1 MTSVLNPMHM
11 TILRNSLITFSAT
24 LVLAGCASPRLQVP
38 PPAGVTTRLAAED
51 SSKSM
56 IDATDQ
62 TRPDSM
68 QRSSTPAVPG
78 RSSGV
83 LVAGA
88 AGEPLPPL
96 KGGAVN
102 VNIEGMPV
110 PAFINEF
117 FGAILGV
124 GFQMDTQVSR
134 LSDLVTLRT
143 SGPQSP
149 QEFYRLATSVLRSYG
164 VSAEYSSGMVMFKRA
179 QDGSTSVPPLVVSGR
194 TLPEVPISHR
204 PVFQLVELQSVR
216 ATDVVNLLNIAFK
229 SDSLQIQPDN
239 NRNAIVLMGKPEMV
253 RQALDAISVFDR
265 PYMRGRESARLEP
278 AFVSADELSKR
289 LVEVLGAEGYAAS
302 LYSGGVTA
310 TSVLVLPLTAANA
323 VLVFASDRQV
333 LEHAVEWSRSI
344 DRPNPV
350 AGGDGLFYY
359 MVKNTQAKEIVATI
373 SGVRGGDNVRAPSR
387 DTIDSSGVGIS
398 APPRTVAGNAEFG
411 SPAAASP
418 AVAAGDLTKGK
429 LLLDEPRNA
438 LIYQGTATDWAR
450 LLPLI
455 KQMDKAPRQVMIEVT
470 VAEVTL
476 GNDEEFGV
484 AWLAKND
491 VGRFDGRVSSG
502 QLGGIGGAGLN
513 YLLDIGGATR
523 ASLKAL
529 ASRDRISILSTPRLM
544 VKSGEEANIDVGTE
558 VPTISSQSTSPIQ
571 TGGSSNILQ
580 TVQYRKTGILLNIKP
595 VVYSDDRVDLELRQ
609 EVSEAQ
615 PLGANAAV
623 QSPAIFNRSISTSLS
638 LKDGSAIL
646 IAGLMSQ
653 KHTDSNSGVP
663 YLKDIP
669 LLGNAFKSTTRN
681 HNKTELVLM
690 IVPYIIETDTQADE
704 LTRSLSQRFELIDLP
719 YTTAPDVPVVP
730 SVPVNRSAPPPA
742 PAKPH

>member
-1 MTSVLNPMHM
+1 MTSALNPMHM
-11 TILRNSLITFSAT
+11 TILRNSLIAFSAT
-24 LVLAGCASPRLQVP
+24 LVLAGCTTPRLMVP
-38 PPAGVTTRLAAED
+38 PPAGVTTRTAAD
-51 SSKSM
+51 DASKSM
-56 IDATDQ
+56 IATTEE
-62 TRPDSM
+62 TRRNTL
-68 QRSSTPAVPG
+68 QRSGTPDIPG

-83 LVAGA
+83 LVAGT

-102 VNIEGMPV
+102 VNIEAMPV
-110 PAFINEF
+110 PAFNNEF

-124 GFQMDTQVSR
+124 GFQMDAQVSR
-134 LSDLVTLRT
+134 LNDLVTLRT

-179 QDGSTSVPPLVVSGR
+179 ADAGSSVPPLVVSGR

-216 ATDVVNLLNIAFK
+216 ASDVVNLLNIAFK
-229 SDSLQIQPDN
+229 SDSLQIQPEN
-239 NRNAIVLMGKPEMV
+239 NRNAVVLMGKPEMV
-253 RQALDAISVFDR
+253 RQALDAIHVFDR

-278 AFVSADELSKR
+278 AFVSADELAKR
-289 LVEVLGAEGYAAS
+289 LVEVLSAEGYAAS
-302 LYSGGVTA
+302 LYSAGANSTA
-310 TSVLVLPLTAANA
+310 VLILPLTAANA

-359 MVKNTQAKEIVATI
+359 LVKNTQAKEIVSTI
-373 SGVRGGDNVRAPSR
+373 SGVRGDSNVRAPSR
-387 DTIDSSGVGIS
+387 DTIDGSDVGTN
-398 APPRTVAGNAEFG
+398 AQPRTIAGNAEFPG
-411 SPAAASP
+411 NAEASPAAGG
-418 AVAAGDLTKGK
+418 AGDLSKGK

-476 GNDEEFGV
+476 GNDESFGI

-491 VGRFDGRVSSG
+491 IGRFNGNVSSG
-502 QLGGIGGAGLN
+502 TLGGIGGAGLN

-595 VVYSDDRVDLELRQ
+595 VVYSDDRVDLEIRQ

-615 PLGANAAV
+615 PLGANSAV
-623 QSPAIFNRSISTSLS
+623 NSPAIFNRSISTSLS

-653 KHTDSNSGVP
+653 KQTDSNSGIP
-663 YLKDIP
+663 FLKDIP
-669 LLGNAFKSTTRN
+669 LLGNAFKTTTRN
-681 HNKTELVLM
+681 NNKTELVLM

-719 YTTAPDVPVVP
+719 YTTAPEVPVVP
-730 SVPVNRSAPPPA
+730 SVPVDRPMPA
-742 PAKPH
+742 PANPL

>member
-1 MTSVLNPMHM
+1 MHM
-11 TILRNSLITFSAT
+11 TVLRTTLIAFSTT
-24 LVLAGCASPRLQVP
+24 LMLAGCTTTPRLQVP
-38 PPAGVTTRLAAED
+38 PPAGSTTQGEAQDA
-51 SSKSM
+51 SKSM
-56 IDATDQ
+56 VDTSQ
-62 TRPDSM
+62 STRPGTM
-68 QRSSTPAVPG
+68 QRNDTPAIPG
-78 RSSGV
+78 RASGV

-88 AGEPLPPL
+88 AGEALPPL

-124 GFQMDTQVSR
+124 GFQMDAQVGR
-134 LSDLVTLRT
+134 MSDLVTLRT

-164 VSAEYSSGMVMFKRA
+164 VSAEYSSGMVMFRRA
-179 QDGSTSVPPLVVSGR
+179 PDAASTVPPLVVSGR

-216 ATDVVNLLNIAFK
+216 ANDVVNLLNIAFK
-229 SDSLQIQPDN
+229 SDSLQIQTDN
-239 NRNAIVLMGKPEMV
+239 SRNAVVLMGKPEMV
-253 RQALDAISVFDR
+253 RQALDAIHVFDR

-289 LVEVLGAEGYAAS
+289 LVEVLGAEGYGAS
-302 LYSGGVTA
+302 LYSSGAASATA
-310 TSVLVLPLTAANA
+310 VLILPLTAANA
-323 VLVFASDRQV
+323 VLVFAADRQV
-333 LEHAVEWSRSI
+333 LEHAVEWARSI

-359 MVKNTQAKEIVATI
+359 TVKNTQAKEIVSTI
-373 SGVRGGDNVRAPSR
+373 NGVRGESNVRTPSR
-387 DTIDSSGVGIS
+387 DTIDGSEVGLN
-398 APPRTVAGNAEFG
+398 AQPRAAVTAANAEFG
-411 SPAAASP
+411 TVTATSPDASG
-418 AVAAGDLTKGK
+418 GDLTKGK
-429 LLLDEPRNA
+429 LLLDEPRNG
-438 LIYQGTATDWAR
+438 LIYQGNATDWAR

-491 VGRFDGRVSSG
+491 VGRFDGNVSSG
-502 QLGGIGGAGLN
+502 TIGGIGGAGLN

-544 VKSGEEANIDVGTE
+544 VKSGDEANIDVGTE
-558 VPTISSQSTSPIQ
+558 VPTISSQSTSPLQ
-571 TGGSSNILQ
+571 SGGTSNILQ

-595 VVYSDDRVDLELRQ
+595 VVFSDDRVDLEIRQ

-653 KHTDSNSGVP
+653 TRTNSNSGIP

-669 LLGNAFKSTTRN
+669 LLGNAFKSTTRKQ
-681 HNKTELVLM
+681 NKTELVLM
-690 IVPYIIETDTQADE
+690 IVPYIIETNTQAEE

-730 SVPVNRSAPPPA
+730 SVPLNAPTPAPP
-742 PAKPH
+742 KSR

>member
-1 MTSVLNPMHM
+1 MHM
-11 TILRNSLITFSAT
+11 TFLRNSLLAFSST
-24 LVLAGCASPRLQVP
+24 LVLAGCATPRLQVP
-38 PPAGVTTRLAAED
+38 PPAGVTTRVGAQD
-51 SSKSM
+51 PTKSM
-56 IDATDQ
+56 INATDAS
-62 TRPDSM
+62 RPDTM
-68 QRSSTPAVPG
+68 QRSGTPTIPG
-78 RSSGV
+78 GKPGI

-88 AGEPLPPL
+88 AGELLPPL

-124 GFQMDTQVSR
+124 GFQMDAQVG
-134 LSDLVTLRT
+134 LMSDLVTLRT
-143 SGPQSP
+143 AGPQSP

-164 VSAEYSSGMVMFKRA
+164 VAADFSSGMVMFRRA
-179 QDGSTSVPPLVVSGR
+179 QDAAGTVPPLIVSGR
-194 TLPEVPISHR
+194 ALPEVPISHR

-216 ATDVVNLLNIAFK
+216 ASDVTNLLNIAFK

-239 NRNAIVLMGKPEMV
+239 NRNAVVLMGKPEMV
-253 RQALDAISVFDR
+253 RQALDAIRVFDR
-265 PYMRGRESARLEP
+265 PFMRGRESARLEP

-289 LVEVLGAEGYAAS
+289 LVEVLGAEGYGAS
-302 LYSGGVTA
+302 LYTSGGAASTA
-310 TSVLVLPLTAANA
+310 VLVLPLTAANA
-323 VLVFASDRQV
+323 VLVFAADRQV
-333 LEHAVEWSRSI
+333 LEHAVEWARSI

-373 SGVRGGDNVRAPSR
+373 SGVRGDSETRKPSR
-387 DTIDSSGVGIS
+387 DAIDGSQVGVEAS
-398 APPRTVAGNAEFG
+398 PNSLAGNSSLANKEF
-411 SPAAASP
+411 PAATGATS
-418 AVAAGDLTKGK
+418 VAAGGDLTKGK

-455 KQMDKAPRQVMIEVT
+455 QQMDKAPRQVMIEVT

-476 GNDEEFGV
+476 GKDEQFGV

-491 VGRFDGRVSSG
+491 IGKFDGRVSSG
-502 QLGGIGGAGLN
+502 TIGGLGGAGLN
-513 YLLDIGGATR
+513 YLLDIGGSTR

-529 ASRDRISILSTPRLM
+529 ASRDRISVLSTPRLM

-571 TGGSSNILQ
+571 TGGNSNILQ

-615 PLGANAAV
+615 PIGANSGV
-623 QSPAIFNRSISTSLS
+623 NSPAIFNRSVSTSLS

-653 KHTDSNSGVP
+653 KQTDSNSGIP

-669 LLGNAFKSTTRN
+669 LLGHAFKTTTRN
-681 HNKTELVLM
+681 NNKTELVLM

-704 LTRSLSQRFELIDLP
+704 LTRSLSQRFELLDLP
-719 YTTAPDVPVVP
+719 YNRAPDVPVIP
-730 SVPVNRSAPPPA
+730 SVPVDTSAPA
-742 PAKPH
+742 PVNKP

>member
-1 MTSVLNPMHM
+1 MHM
-11 TILRNSLITFSAT
+11 TLFRNSLIAFSST
-24 LVLAGCASPRLQVP
+24 LVLAGCASPRLHVP
-38 PPAGVTTRLAAED
+38 PPAGYTTRADAPD
-51 SSKSM
+51 PGKSM
-56 IDATDQ
+56 LDSTNS
-62 TRPDSM
+62 TRPDTL
-68 QRSSTPAVPG
+68 QRSATPTVPG
-78 RSSGV
+78 LSSGV

-124 GFQMDTQVSR
+124 GFQMDSQVAR
-134 LSDLVTLRT
+134 MNDLVTLRT

-164 VSAEYSSGMVMFKRA
+164 VSAEYSSGMVMFVRA
-179 QDGSTSVPPLVVSGR
+179 KDAGSSVPPLIVSGR
-194 TLPEVPISHR
+194 ALPEVPISHR

-216 ATDVVNLLNIAFK
+216 ANDVVNLLNIAFK

-239 NRNAIVLMGKPEMV
+239 NRNAVILMGKPEMV
-253 RQALDAISVFDR
+253 RQALDAIRVFDR
-265 PYMRGRESARLEP
+265 PFMRGRESARLEP

-289 LVEVLGAEGYAAS
+289 LVEVLSAEGYGAS
-302 LYSGGVTA
+302 LYSSGGAAA
-310 TSVLVLPLTAANA
+310 TSVLILPLTAANA

-359 MVKNTQAKEIVATI
+359 LVKNTQAKEIVATI
-373 SGVRGGDNVRAPSR
+373 SGIRGDTNTRAPSR
-387 DTIDSSGVGIS
+387 DAIDGSQVGVDVQPKPAS
-398 APPRTVAGNAEFG
+398 ANTSTSNVAGG
-411 SPAAASP
+411 
-418 AVAAGDLTKGK
+418 GDLTKGK

-438 LIYQGTATDWAR
+438 LIYQGAATDWAR

-455 KQMDKAPRQVMIEVT
+455 QQMDKAPRQVMIEVT

-476 GNDEEFGV
+476 GKDEEFGV

-491 VGRFDGRVSSG
+491 IGKFGGKLSSG
-502 QLGGIGGAGLN
+502 TLGGLGGAGLN
-513 YLLDIGGATR
+513 YLLDIGGSTR

-529 ASRDRISILSTPRLM
+529 ASRDRISVLSTPRLM

-615 PLGANAAV
+615 PVGANAGV
-623 QSPAIFNRSISTSLS
+623 NSPAIFNRSISTSLS

-653 KHTDSNSGVP
+653 KQTNSNSGIP
-663 YLKDIP
+663 FLKDIP
-669 LLGNAFKSTTRN
+669 LLGHAFKSTTQN
-681 HNKTELVLM
+681 NSKTELILM

-704 LTRSLSQRFELIDLP
+704 LTRSLGQRLELIDLP
-719 YTTAPDVPVVP
+719 YRRAPDVPVVP
-730 SVPVNRSAPPPA
+730 SVPLDISAPA
-742 PAKPH
+742 PVKSH

>member
-1 MTSVLNPMHM
+1 M
-11 TILRNSLITFSAT
+11 TIFRNCLIAFSAT
-24 LVLAGCASPRLQVP
+24 LVLAGCTTPRLLVP
-38 PPAGVTTRLAAED
+38 PPAGVTTRADAQN
-51 SSKSM
+51 STRSM
-56 IDATDQ
+56 IEASAA
-62 TRPDSM
+62 TRPDTM
-68 QRSSTPAVPG
+68 QRDHTPTVPG
-78 RSSGV
+78 QSAGA
-83 LVAGA
+83 LVAGV

-124 GFQMDTQVSR
+124 GFQMDTQVGR
-134 LSDLVTLRT
+134 MNDLVTLRT

-149 QEFYRLATSVLRSYG
+149 QEFYRLATSMLRTYG
-164 VSAEYSSGMVMFKRA
+164 VSAEYTSGMVMFTRA
-179 QDGSTSVPPLVVSGR
+179 QDGGGSIPPLIVSGR
-194 TLPEVPISHR
+194 ALPEVPISHR

-216 ATDVVNLLNIAFK
+216 ANDVVNLLNIAFK
-229 SDSLQIQPDN
+229 GNSLQVQPDN

-253 RQALDAISVFDR
+253 RQALDAIRVFDR

-278 AFVSADELSKR
+278 AFVGADELSKR
-289 LVEVLGAEGYAAS
+289 LVEVLGAEGYGAA
-302 LYSGGVTA
+302 LYSSGSVSSTA
-310 TSVLVLPLTAANA
+310 VLVLPLTAANA

-333 LEHAVEWSRSI
+333 LEHAVEWARSI

-373 SGVRGGDNVRAPSR
+373 SGVRGRGDGVRTPARNAIDGSEVGVNLQPVIADENA
-387 DTIDSSGVGIS
+387 DTNASS
-398 APPRTVAGNAEFG
+398 AAGD
-411 SPAAASP
+411 
-418 AVAAGDLTKGK
+418 GDLTKGK

-438 LIYQGTATDWAR
+438 LIYQGNATDWAR

-455 KQMDKAPRQVMIEVT
+455 QQMDKAPRQVMIEVT

-476 GNDEEFGV
+476 SKDEDFGV

-491 VGRFDGRVSSG
+491 IGKFDGRVSSG
-502 QLGGIGGAGLN
+502 TIGGLGGSGLN
-513 YLLDIGGATR
+513 YLLDIGGSTR

-544 VKSGEEANIDVGTE
+544 VKSGEEASIDVGTE
-558 VPTISSQSTSPIQ
+558 VPTISSQSTSPLQ
-571 TGGSSNILQ
+571 SGGTSNILQ

-615 PLGANAAV
+615 PLGSNAAV
-623 QSPAIFNRSISTSLS
+623 NSPAIFNRSVSTSLS

-646 IAGLMSQ
+646 IGGLMSQ
-653 KHTDSNSGVP
+653 KNTDSDSGIP
-663 YLKDIP
+663 FLKDIP
-669 LLGNAFKSTTRN
+669 LLGHAFKSTTRN
-681 HNKTELVLM
+681 NNKTELVLM

-704 LTRSLSQRFELIDLP
+704 LTRSLSQRFELLDLP
-719 YTTAPDVPVVP
+719 YTPAPDVPVTP
-730 SVPVNRSAPPPA
+730 STRVGDAA
-742 PAKPH
+742 PAAVKPL

>member
-1 MTSVLNPMHM
+1 MHM
-11 TILRNSLITFSAT
+11 TLFRNSLIAFSST
-24 LVLAGCASPRLQVP
+24 LVLAGCAATPRLIVP
-38 PPAGVTTRLAAED
+38 PPAGFTTQAGMQD
-51 SSKSM
+51 PTKSM
-56 IDATDQ
+56 ISATDAS
-62 TRPDSM
+62 RPDTM
-68 QRSSTPAVPG
+68 QRSGTPVIPG
-78 RSSGV
+78 GAPAV

-88 AGEPLPPL
+88 AGELLPPL

-124 GFQMDTQVSR
+124 GFQMDAQVGR
-134 LSDLVTLRT
+134 MNDLVTLRT

-149 QEFYRLATSVLRSYG
+149 QEFYRLATSVLRTYG
-164 VSAEYSSGMVMFKRA
+164 VAAEFSSGMVMFRRA
-179 QDGSTSVPPLVVSGR
+179 PDAAGTVPPLIVSGR
-194 TLPEVPISHR
+194 ALPEVPISHR

-216 ATDVVNLLNIAFK
+216 ANDVVNLLNIAFK

-253 RQALDAISVFDR
+253 RQALDAIRVFDR
-265 PYMRGRESARLEP
+265 PFMRGRQSARLEP
-278 AFVSADELSKR
+278 AFVSADDLSKR
-289 LVEVLGAEGYAAS
+289 LVEVLGAEGYGASIYSAGGAAS
-302 LYSGGVTA
+302 TA
-310 TSVLVLPLTAANA
+310 VLILPLTAANA

-333 LEHAVEWSRSI
+333 LEHAVEWARSI

-359 MVKNTQAKEIVATI
+359 MVKNTQAKEIVSTI
-373 SGVRGGDNVRAPSR
+373 SGVRGESNTRAPAR
-387 DTIDSSGVGIS
+387 EAIDGSQVGVDIQPQALPAETATS
-398 APPRTVAGNAEFG
+398 TVAG
-411 SPAAASP
+411 
-418 AVAAGDLTKGK
+418 GDLTKGK

-455 KQMDKAPRQVMIEVT
+455 QQMDKAPRQVMIEVT

-476 GNDEEFGV
+476 ANDEEFGV

-491 VGRFDGRVSSG
+491 IGKFDGRVSSG
-502 QLGGIGGAGLN
+502 TIGGLGGAGLN
-513 YLLDIGGATR
+513 YLLDIGGSTR

-529 ASRDRISILSTPRLM
+529 ASRDRISVLSTPRLM

-595 VVYSDDRVDLELRQ
+595 VVYSDDRVDLEIRQ

-615 PLGANAAV
+615 PIGANSGV
-623 QSPAIFNRSISTSLS
+623 NSPAIFNRSVSTSLS

-646 IAGLMSQ
+646 IAGLMS
-653 KHTDSNSGVP
+653 KKRTDSSSGIP
-663 YLKDIP
+663 FLKDIP
-669 LLGNAFKSTTRN
+669 LLGNAFKSTIRN

-704 LTRSLSQRFELIDLP
+704 LTRSLSQRFELLDLP
-719 YTTAPDVPVVP
+719 YSRAPEVPVTP
-730 SVPVNRSAPPPA
+730 SVPVDTSVPA
-742 PAKPH
+742 PVKLH

>member
-1 MTSVLNPMHM
+1 MTSNPMHM
-11 TILRNSLITFSAT
+11 TILRNSLIAFTAT
-24 LVLAGCASPRLQVP
+24 LVLAGCATPRLVVP
-38 PPAGVTTRLAAED
+38 PPAGYTTRVDQGDPGRSIIGGAE
-51 SSKSM
+51 
-56 IDATDQ
+56 T
-62 TRPDSM
+62 TRQDTM
-68 QRSSTPAVPG
+68 QRGGTPEVPG

-83 LVAGA
+83 LVSGA
-88 AGEPLPPL
+88 AGELLPPL

-124 GFQMDTQVSR
+124 GFQMDAQVGR
-134 LSDLVTLRT
+134 MSDLVTLRT
-143 SGPQSP
+143 AGPQSP

-164 VSAEYSSGMVMFKRA
+164 VAAEYGSGMVMFRRA
-179 QDGSTSVPPLVVSGR
+179 QDASGTVPPLIVSGR
-194 TLPEVPISHR
+194 ALPEVPISHR

-216 ATDVVNLLNIAFK
+216 ANDVVTLLNVAFK

-253 RQALDAISVFDR
+253 RQALDAIHVFDR

-278 AFVSADELSKR
+278 AFVGADELGKR
-289 LVEVLGAEGYAAS
+289 LVEVLGAEGYSAS
-302 LYSGGVTA
+302 LYTSGGAVGTA
-310 TSVLVLPLTAANA
+310 VLILPLTAANA

-333 LEHAVEWSRSI
+333 LEHAVEWARSI
-344 DRPNPV
+344 DRPNPI

-359 MVKNTQAKEIVATI
+359 LVKNTQAREIVATI
-373 SGVRGGDNVRAPSR
+373 SGVRGNDDVRSPSR
-387 DTIDSSGVGIS
+387 NAIDGSQVGVDVQPPAPTTASAGGADTSTS
-398 APPRTVAGNAEFG
+398 TVAGG
-411 SPAAASP
+411 
-418 AVAAGDLTKGK
+418 GDLTKGK

-438 LIYQGTATDWAR
+438 LIYQGNATDWAR

-455 KQMDKAPRQVMIEVT
+455 QQMDKAPRQVMIEVT

-476 GNDEEFGV
+476 TNDEEFGV
-484 AWLAKND
+484 AWMAKND
-491 VGRFDGRVSSG
+491 VGRFNGNVQSG
-502 QLGGIGGAGLN
+502 TLGGLGGAGLS
-513 YLLDIGGATR
+513 YLLDVGGQTR

-615 PLGANAAV
+615 PIGADAGIN
-623 QSPAIFNRSISTSLS
+623 SPAIFNRSVSTSLS

-646 IAGLMSQ
+646 IGGLMSQ
-653 KHTDSNSGVP
+653 KRTDSNGGVP

-669 LLGNAFKSTTRN
+669 ILGHAFKSTTRN
-681 HNKTELVLM
+681 NTKTELVLM
-690 IVPYIIETDTQADE
+690 IVPYIIETDTQAEE
-704 LTRSLSQRFELIDLP
+704 LTRSLSGRFELLDLP
-719 YTTAPDVPVVP
+719 YTRSPDVPVTP
-730 SVPVNRSAPPPA
+730 SVPAGEQAPA
-742 PAKPH
+742 PVKPL

>member
-1 MTSVLNPMHM
+1 MHM
-11 TILRNSLITFSAT
+11 TSLRNSLIAFSAT
-24 LVLAGCASPRLQVP
+24 LVLAGCTTAPRLQIP
-38 PPAGVTTRLAAED
+38 QPTDYTTTSDAQD
-51 SSKSM
+51 PNQSM
-56 IDATDQ
+56 FDATET
-62 TRPDSM
+62 TRPDTL
-68 QRSSTPAVPG
+68 QRSGTPEIPG
-78 RSSGV
+78 SGSGV

-88 AGEPLPPL
+88 AGQVLPPL

-124 GFQMDTQVSR
+124 GFQMDAQVAR
-134 LSDLVTLRT
+134 MSDLVTLRT

-164 VSAEYSSGMVMFKRA
+164 VAAEFSSGMVMFRRA
-179 QDGSTSVPPLVVSGR
+179 QDAAGSVPPLIVSGR
-194 TLPEVPISHR
+194 ALPEVPISHR

-216 ATDVVNLLNIAFK
+216 ANDVMNLLNIAFK
-229 SDSLQIQPDN
+229 TDSLLIQSDS

-253 RQALDAISVFDR
+253 RQALDAIRVFDR
-265 PYMRGRESARLEP
+265 PFMRGRASARLEP
-278 AFVSADELSKR
+278 AFVSAEEMSKR
-289 LVEVLGAEGYAAS
+289 LVEVLSAEGYGAS
-302 LYSGGVTA
+302 LYSAGGA
-310 TSVLVLPLTAANA
+310 TRNPLLILPLTAANA
-323 VLVFASDRQV
+323 VLVFASDREV
-333 LEHAVEWSRSI
+333 LEHAVEWARSI

-359 MVKNTQAKEIVATI
+359 MVKNTRAKDIVSTI
-373 SGVRGGDNVRAPSR
+373 SGIRGTSDTRAPARDAIDGSQVGVNLQSR
-387 DTIDSSGVGIS
+387 V
-398 APPRTVAGNAEFG
+398 GNAEF
-411 SPAAASP
+411 PLDPDAAAASGGGT
-418 AVAAGDLTKGK
+418 AGGDLTKGK
-429 LLLDEPRNA
+429 LVLDEPRNG
-438 LIYQGTATDWAR
+438 LIFQGNATDWAR

-455 KQMDKAPRQVMIEVT
+455 QQMDKAPRQVMIEVT

-476 GNDEEFGV
+476 GKDEEFGV

-491 VGRFDGRVSSG
+491 IGRFDGNLSSG
-502 QLGGIGGAGLN
+502 TIGGLGGTGLN

-544 VKSGEEANIDVGTE
+544 VKSGEEASIDVGTE

-571 TGGSSNILQ
+571 SGGNSNILQ

-595 VVYSDDRVDLELRQ
+595 VIYSDDRVDLELRQ

-615 PLGANAAV
+615 PVGANSAIS
-623 QSPAIFNRSISTSLS
+623 SPAIFNRSISTSLS
-638 LKDGSAIL
+638 LKDGSAIM

-653 KHTDSNSGVP
+653 KLTNSNSGIP
-663 YLKDIP
+663 FLKDIP

-681 HNKTELVLM
+681 DTKTEMVLM
-690 IVPYIIETDTQADE
+690 IVPYILETDTQVDE
-704 LTRSLSQRFELIDLP
+704 LSRSLSQRFELIELP
-719 YTTAPDVPVVP
+719 YTQAPDVQVVP
-730 SVPVNRSAPPPA
+730 SVPVGEQATA
-742 PAKPH
+742 PAKPL